1 MSDNEFKIDKK
12 ISNDDKL
19 YYDYSNESN
28 SIMDSNNLYNKQQLN
43 LKSSD
48 DTTKR

>member
-28 SIMDSNNLYNKQQLN
+28 SFYSLIYE
-43 LKSSD
+43 SSLINISSLLILSLL
-48 DTTKR
+48 